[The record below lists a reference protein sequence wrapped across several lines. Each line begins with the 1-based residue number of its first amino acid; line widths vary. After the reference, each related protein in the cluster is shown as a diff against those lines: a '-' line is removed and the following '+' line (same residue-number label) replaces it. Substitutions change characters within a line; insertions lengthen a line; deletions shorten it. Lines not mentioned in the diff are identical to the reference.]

1 MKERN
6 TEMRGLNFYNIY
18 WLNEK
23 NIFQHSTEGYQVHS
37 KINITICKDQKQVE
51 PSIRQ

>member
-1 MKERN
+1 MTAPTQLLQIQKNSQMKERN

-23 NIFQHSTEGYQVHS
+23 NIFQHSTEGYPGPQ
-37 KINITICKDQKQVE
+37 
-51 PSIRQ
+51 